1 MREKRL
7 HLCQVINST
16 FLEFGTLNEK
26 EFNEAIKIALEVS
39 EDVLEQDENRE
50 TIRAECNAMMKKGFY
65 FQIEKIRD
73 EDSIDKKFNYTFV
86 CTNKVVGEYY
96 DGKGELKSDSAHR
109 KRKLFKSKVVEAIL
123 KQGKIGIDIGEPSI
137 LGIPSTHSDLGLD
150 FKRHEILKFV
160 EEYVEKSLLVEFHQA
175 GDKYYKLSPKSI
187 LELDGEIRCY
197 YEGNSL
203 DPNCAACK
211 SLVID
216 AIRCPNT
223 SCNARYHKCCA
234 KRECSKCKKEFI
246 RIPVTNGEEDNDE
259 EDDYEDEV

>member
-1 MREKRL
+1 L
-7 HLCQVINST
+7 
-16 FLEFGTLNEK
+16 
-26 EFNEAIKIALEVS
+26 
-39 EDVLEQDENRE
+39 
-50 TIRAECNAMMKKGFY
+50 AECYENFCKL
-65 FQIEKIRD
+65 
-73 EDSIDKKFNYTFV
+73 
-86 CTNKVVGEYY
+86 VGEYY
-96 DGKGELKSDSAHR
+96 DGKGESKSDSAHR

-123 KQGKIGIDIGEPSI
+123 KQGKVGFDSGDPSI
-137 LGIPSTHSDLGLD
+137 LGIPSAHSDLGLD
-150 FKRHEILKFV
+150 FKRGEISKFV
-160 EEYVEKSLLVEFHQA
+160 EEYVEKSLLVEFYQA
-175 GDKYYKLSPKSI
+175 GEKYYKLSPKSI

-246 RIPVTNGEEDNDE
+246 RIPATNGNDE